1 MMTDNPNLIDP
12 TPYEMSALVQ
22 WYIDLRAH
30 KSEIEA
36 SIKPALAHTKQQMQ
50 AIEAELTKRLQQV
63 DSEAMRTTNGTVSK
77 TTKTKY
83 AVVDAF
89 AFRQWMAKNPE
100 IASQLV
106 SGQVTPSEVSSYLAD
121 GGKLPDGLA
130 IEKEYT
136 ISVRK
141 S

>member
-36 SIKPALAHTKQQMQ
+36 SIKPALTHTKQQMQ
-50 AIEAELTKRLQQV
+50 AIEAELTRRLQQA
-63 DSEAMRTTNGTVSK
+63 DSEAMRTLNGTVSK

-83 AVVDAF
+83 SVVDAF
-89 AFRQWMAKNPE
+89 AFRQWMVKNPE

-106 SGQVTPSEVSSYLAD
+106 SGQVTHSEVSSYLAD

>member
-1 MMTDNPNLIDP
+1 MTDNPNLIDP